1 MCRGNSVL
9 SEQEPIVEEMNRIY
23 ECALRIVG
31 FQQLLND
38 VAGKLIPYNIIIKI
52 KPLSKN
58 LSFKTVNS
66 AKELCLEMEK
76 MGYPRKV

>member
-1 MCRGNSVL
+1 MRCKER
-9 SEQEPIVEEMNRIY
+9 EIPPPEATVEEMNQIY
-23 ECALRIVG
+23 ECALRIVD

-38 VAGKLIPYNIIIKI
+38 LSGKLIPYNIIVKI

-66 AKELCLEMEK
+66 AKELRSEMEK
-76 MGYPRKV
+76 MGYPKKV